1 MSKPVALISFPVRLH
16 GNVDRQ
22 NQGVAAEIARSP
34 DNILGY
40 LQIPP
45 AIELKP
51 GVVRRYLYG
60 LLDRSV
66 ACARQDERHVRR
78 RRLTGKQ
85 SAGVL
90 AEHSRRA
97 GGGFAQGGGKS

>member
-22 NQGVAAEIARSP
+22 NQGVHAEIGRSP
-34 DNILGY
+34 DHILGY
-40 LQIPP
+40 LQIPR

-66 ACARQDERHVRR
+66 ACARQDERHVRLAC
-78 RRLTGKQ
+78 LTGIP
-85 SAGVL
+85 SVGVV
-90 AEHSRRA
+90 AEPSRRA
-97 GGGFAQGGGKS
+97 GW